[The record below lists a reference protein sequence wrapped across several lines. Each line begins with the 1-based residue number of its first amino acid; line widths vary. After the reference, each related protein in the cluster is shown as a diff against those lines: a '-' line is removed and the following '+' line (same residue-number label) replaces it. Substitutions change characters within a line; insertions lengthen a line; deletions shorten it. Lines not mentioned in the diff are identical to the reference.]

1 MEYRRCFYYLGGI
14 PFSVSTLRLRHLCSR
29 ADVGVLASCCSGE
42 GSEPDLIFTATDELV
57 DNTHPSVPWGLVPEP
72 PRIPKH
78 LPGFMWDDSFPGP
91 EA

>member
-42 GSEPDLIFTATDELV
+42 GQNLISSSQLQMSLWIILIPRY
-57 DNTHPSVPWGLVPEP
+57 HGGLVPEP